1 MGRILLLLLL
11 AAAAYGAYWQNYSL
25 PREPVVPP
33 PASTPAATPP
43 VVVPAQTMK
52 SEYGRTVKGSAGYEY
67 LAYLPMGYGRPDR
80 RWPLIVMLHGQS
92 MGGNVDGFKQ
102 YGPIKYGLEHAGFPF
117 VVVSPSTR
125 DGWDIK
131 CLEGFLSAALS
142 QLPGI
147 DLDRLY
153 LTGYS
158 MGGHAAW
165 RWACANP
172 RRFAAL
178 ATACGV
184 GNPQEVVRKLQKLP
198 VWVFQGALDD
208 IVSPSLGMQMI
219 GAMKAA
225 KGDVRYTIFPDQGH
239 FILGPVYDNPELY
252 DWFLSHA
259 KRSGKGKVEEAGIAE
274 RNINRAEIS
283 SATK

>member
-11 AAAAYGAYWQNYSL
+11 AIAAYGAYLQKFYP
-25 PREPVVPP
+25 PRAPADPP
-33 PASTPAATPP
+33 PVSAPVTAPP
-43 VVVPAQTMK
+43 ETVPAQPTQT
-52 SEYGRTVKGSAGYEY
+52 EYGRTVKGKSGYEY
-67 LAYLPMGYGRPDR
+67 LAYLPAGYGVPGQ

-92 MGGNVDGFKQ
+92 MGGNLDSFKL
-102 YGPIKYGLEHAGFPF
+102 YGPIKYGLAHENFPF
-117 VVVSPSTR
+117 VVVSPSTP
-125 DGWDIK
+125 DGWDTNR
-131 CLEGFLSAALS
+131 LNGFLNLALS
-142 QLPGI
+142 QMPGI
-147 DLDRLY
+147 DANRLY

-165 RWACANP
+165 RWACAYP
-172 RRFAAL
+172 RRFAAM

-184 GNPQEVVRKLQKLP
+184 GNPYEVVRKLQKLP

-208 IVSPSLGMQMI
+208 IVSPSRGMEMI

-225 KGDVRYTIFPDQGH
+225 KGTVRYTIFPDQGH

-252 DWFLSHA
+252 DWFLSHS
-259 KRSGKGKVEEAGIAE
+259 KQSGKGQAATRKLGSAPPP
-274 RNINRAEIS
+274 EIP

>member
-1 MGRILLLLLL
+1 MGRILLLLLF
-11 AAAAYGAYWQNYSL
+11 AIAAYGAYLQKMAP
-25 PREPVVPP
+25 PRAPAEP
-33 PASTPAATPP
+33 PAVPSLEAAPP
-43 VVVPAQTMK
+43 TAVPVQAVK
-52 SEYGRTVKGSAGYEY
+52 LEYGRTVKGNAGYEY
-67 LAYLPMGYGRPDR
+67 LAFLPAGYGVPGQ

-92 MGGNVDGFKQ
+92 MGGNLDSFKL
-102 YGPIKYGLEHAGFPF
+102 YGPIKYGLEHEHFPF
-117 VVVSPSTR
+117 VVVSPSTP
-125 DGWDIK
+125 DGWDTNR
-131 CLEGFLSAALS
+131 LHGFLSVALS

-147 DLDRLY
+147 DTDRLY

-165 RWACANP
+165 RWACAYP

-184 GNPQEVVRKLQKLP
+184 GNPHEVVRKLQKLP

-208 IVSPSLGMQMI
+208 IVSPSRGMEMI

-252 DWFLSHA
+252 DWFLSHT
-259 KRSGKGKVEEAGIAE
+259 KRSGVGKAAAREEGNAHPPV
-274 RNINRAEIS
+274 IS

>member
-11 AAAAYGAYWQNYSL
+11 AIAAYGVCLQKFST
-25 PREPVVPP
+25 PRAPAGPPPESAAAPAAVPVPP
-33 PASTPAATPP
+33 ARA
-43 VVVPAQTMK
+43 
-52 SEYGRTVKGSAGYEY
+52 EYGRTVKGKAGYEY
-67 LAYLPMGYGRPDR
+67 LAYLPAGYGMPGQ

-92 MGGNVDGFKQ
+92 MGGNLDSFKL
-102 YGPIKYGLEHAGFPF
+102 YGPIKYGLEHERFPF
-117 VVVSPSTR
+117 VVVSPSTAG
-125 DGWDIK
+125 GWDTN
-131 CLEGFLSAALS
+131 LLNSFLGIALS

-147 DLDRLY
+147 DTDRLY

-165 RWACANP
+165 RWACADP
-172 RRFAAL
+172 RRFAAM

-184 GNPQEVVRKLQKLP
+184 GNPHEAVRKLQELP

-208 IVSPSLGMQMI
+208 IVSPSRGMQMI

-225 KGDVRYTIFPDQGH
+225 KGQVRYTIFPDQGH

-252 DWFLSHA
+252 DWFLSHT
-259 KRSGKGKVEEAGIAE
+259 KRSGKGKIEEARIAE